1 MSCKFSPNNWKTPKM
16 TLFLSHIFA
25 IATQKCIGLPNEA
38 AKQSQLGFIVHTYIL
53 WTSLPCLLSQPL
65 PNPSPE
71 SFARPII
78 SGGGWE
84 WGVSFLGGAL
94 IWPCEW
100 SEVAIAR
107 PTFGAAKRCRLEWM
121 VQATIVKYVAIL
133 CNKSFHMGVSYWR
146 VHGTVVKCA
155 QIVWNNLF
163 YM

>member
-1 MSCKFSPNNWKTPKM
+1 MP
-16 TLFLSHIFA
+16 TL
-25 IATQKCIGLPNEA
+25 TK
-38 AKQSQLGFIVHTYIL
+38 
-53 WTSLPCLLSQPL
+53 WTSKAIPIRVHSSYIHTVNIFTMPPL
-65 PNPSPE
+65 PTPPQSIPRKLCPTHY
-71 SFARPII
+71 FWGA
-78 SGGGWE
+78 GWE
-84 WGVSFLGGAL
+84 RGVSFLGGAL

-133 CNKSFHMGVSYWR
+133 CNKSFHMGVSWWR

-163 YM
+163 